1 MMKNFYEKVYDIVA
15 QIPKGT
21 VTTYG
26 CIAMMLGNIRLSRL
40 VGNALHANIDP
51 VNIPCHR
58 VVNREGKLAPMYV
71 FGGIDAQKE
80 RLENEGVV
88 VDGGKVDLKKY
99 LWR

>member
-26 CIAMMLGNIRLSRL
+26 CIAMRLGNIRLSRL
-40 VGNALHANIDP
+40 V
-51 VNIPCHR
+51 
-58 VVNREGKLAPMYV
+58 REGKLAPMYV

-88 VDGGKVDLKKY
+88 VDGDKVDLKKY

>member
-26 CIAMMLGNIRLSRL
+26 CIAMRL
-40 VGNALHANIDP
+40 
-51 VNIPCHR
+51 
-58 VVNREGKLAPMYV
+58 GKLAPMYV

-88 VDGGKVDLKKY
+88 VDGDKVDLKKY